1 MLQIAI
7 CDDNKEDL
15 EKIHQAA
22 IAYFGETNP
31 NVKYYLYNT
40 SFDLLDDIEK
50 HNVFDI
56 LLLDICMPGML
67 GTDVAAELRKEK
79 LTSEIVFLTTSD
91 EFAIEA
97 FAVNAAHYLLKPF
110 TQEQFDEAMIR
121 AQDRIRQRNSRR
133 IPFRIRSGVRVVE
146 IDNII
151 YVESNGH
158 MLAVHLQDGDVVESR
173 QTLTTLL
180 DTLESLAP
188 GQFVSPSKGYIVNQ
202 KSIRSVKSTYVDI
215 ADAQIPLPKGK
226 YRQFQE
232 SYFDYIFSL

>member
-97 FAVNAAHYLLKPF
+97 FAVNRRA
-110 TQEQFDEAMIR
+110 DEPLGVFRHEI
-121 AQDRIRQRNSRR
+121 DVSRR
-133 IPFRIRSGVRVVE
+133 YRGCGDNEVTFIFTVFV
-146 IDNII
+146 IDDDNHTAVADIL
-151 YVESNGH
+151 NG
-158 MLAVHLQDGDVVESR
+158 
-173 QTLTTLL
+173 LL
-180 DTLESLAP
+180 NRC
-188 GQFVSPSKGYIVNQ
+188 KI
-202 KSIRSVKSTYVDI
+202 
-215 ADAQIPLPKGK
+215 
-226 YRQFQE
+226 
-232 SYFDYIFSL
+232 